1 MSVSKSLTP
10 TLLTSLASGDQKYIV
25 RSEEFLSR
33 EESKNDE
40 DSSSVLRRCLV
51 HKKSTDEHGQSGILA
66 RGGSSFTAGDAQEHS
81 ASRQIER

>member
-1 MSVSKSLTP
+1 MSVSKSFTP

-51 HKKSTDEHGQSGILA
+51 HEKSTAEPCKSGILA
-66 RGGSSFTAGDAQEHS
+66 RGGSSLTAGDAQEHS